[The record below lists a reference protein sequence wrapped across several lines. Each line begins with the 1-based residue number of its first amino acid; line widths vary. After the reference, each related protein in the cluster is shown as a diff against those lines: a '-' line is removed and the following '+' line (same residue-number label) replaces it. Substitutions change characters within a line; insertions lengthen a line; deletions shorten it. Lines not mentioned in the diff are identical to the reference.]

1 MNKYPLWKN
10 LILVIATVVGLLYA
24 SPNFFPQVPALQIG
38 SNKSTAKIDD
48 GVLKRVENALKAANL
63 PDASSEIT
71 EKGISMK
78 FDKNFEKLA
87 EAQKIAQA
95 QVGDSYT
102 VALNSLSTAPKWM
115 SSINALPMYLGLDL
129 RGGVHFLMQVDMK
142 GAIEKNFDRYGSEV
156 RTLLRDKKVSYAGA
170 SREGASVVV
179 RFRNDA
185 DRDAGKKEMTEANA
199 DIAITNGPDQGDLRT
214 LVVTLKP
221 EAVKKIQDGAVDQNM
236 VVLRNRVNALG
247 VAEPIIQRQGT
258 DRIVVQLPGVQD
270 PAEAKRVLGRTAT
283 LELRPVNSDPGAQ
296 EAAEAGNV
304 PFGNELL
311 EERDGRRVLVR
322 KQVILTGD
330 RITGA
335 DPAFDSRNNDP
346 IIRVVTDSAGGRILR
361 DYTRENIKQRMAILL
376 TEGKKSEVLIAP
388 TIQDELSSN
397 FQISGRMTTRETNE
411 LSLLI
416 RAGSLAAP
424 MEIAEERTVGPSLG
438 KENIEAGFKSVTFGL
453 LALATFICLYY
464 ALMGMISTLALVV
477 NLALLVAVLSM
488 MQLTLTLPGI
498 AAIALTLGMAIDAN
512 VLINERIREE
522 LRAGAKP
529 QEAINAGFE
538 KAWGTIL
545 DSNVTTLIA
554 GVALLL
560 FGSGPVRGFAV
571 VHCLGI
577 LTSMFSAV
585 FFARGIV
592 NWVYGAKKK
601 LDKISIGQIWKP
613 GTALASGI
621 DTEAEDTK
629 SNNDNDKKGS

>member
-10 LILVIATVVGLLYA
+10 LILVIATVIGLLYA

-48 GVLKRVENALKAANL
+48 GVLKRVENALKAANM

-156 RTLLRDKKVSYAGA
+156 RTLLRDKKVSYAGVT
-170 SREGASVVV
+170 REGASAVV

-199 DIAITNGPDQGDLRT
+199 DMAIANGPDQGDLRT
-214 LVVTLKP
+214 LVVTLKQ
-221 EAVKKIQDGAVDQNM
+221 EAVKKIQDTAVDQNM
-236 VVLRNRVNALG
+236 LVLRNRVNALG
-247 VAEPIIQRQGT
+247 VAEPIIQRQGS
-258 DRIVVQLPGVQD
+258 DRIVIQLPGVAD
-270 PAEAKRVLGRTAT
+270 PAEAVIVIGGTAT
-283 LELRPVNSDPGAQ
+283 LELRPVNDDPGAL
-296 EAAEAGNV
+296 EAAVAGNV
-304 PFGNELL
+304 PFGSELY
-311 EERDGRRVLVR
+311 EERDGRQVLVR

-330 RITGA
+330 KITGA
-335 DPAFDSRNNDP
+335 DPAFDNRNNEP
-346 IIRVVTDSAGGRILR
+346 IIRVQTDSAGGRILR
-361 DYTRENIKQRMAILL
+361 DYTRENIKKRMAIMLSD
-376 TEGKKSEVLIAP
+376 KKKTEVLIAP
-388 TIQDELSSN
+388 VIQDELSSN
-397 FQISGRMTTRETNE
+397 FQISGKMTTKETNQ

-424 MEIAEERTVGPSLG
+424 MEIAEQRTVGPSLG
-438 KENIEAGFKSVTFGL
+438 KDNIEAGFKSVTFGL
-453 LALATFICLYY
+453 LALAAFICLYY

-529 QEAINAGFE
+529 QEAINTGFE

-613 GTALASGI
+613 GTALASGT
-621 DTEAEDTK
+621 DTEASD
-629 SNNDNDKKGS
+629 SNKDNDNDKKGS